1 MYYLFRVFL
10 LACFTGFAWQA
21 SAQEPVVVLPD
32 SLSLP
37 TDSTTVQTKTGFF
50 RGFFTEKYPNPR
62 RAAFL
67 SLAIPGA
74 GQVYNRKW
82 WKLPIVYA
90 TLGGLVWLE
99 VTNVRTYR
107 KHRYNYK
114 LLADD
119 DPTTNPTDP
128 AYARV
133 DKTTL
138 KSARDTYRKYV
149 DQSSLILGLAY
160 LLTATDAFVDAQLHN
175 FDTSDDLGLHFRPK
189 AQATGVGPVFGVAL
203 QVDLNGRHDY
213 KYLK

>member
-1 MYYLFRVFL
+1 MYDLLRLFLIF
-10 LACFTGFAWQA
+10 CCSGFMLIA

-32 SLSLP
+32 SLSLA
-37 TDSTTVQTKTGFF
+37 TDSTTVQTRTGFF
-50 RGFFTEKYPNPR
+50 RGFFTENYPNPR
-62 RAAFL
+62 KAAFL

-74 GQVYNRKW
+74 GQAYNRRW
-82 WKLPIVYA
+82 WKIPIVYA
-90 TLGGLVWLE
+90 TLGGLIWLE

-107 KHRYNYK
+107 EYRDNYR

-138 KSARDTYRKYV
+138 KSARDTYRRYV

-160 LLTATDAFVDAQLHN
+160 LLTATDAFVDAHLQK
-175 FDTSDDLGLHFRPK
+175 FDTSDDLSLRFRPK
-189 AQATGVGPVFGVAL
+189 AQATGIGPVFGIAL
-203 QVDLNGRHDY
+203 QMDLHKRA
-213 KYLK
+213 K